1 MQINTA
7 MPFLT
12 RAEKIKLVSSALQGT
27 MTPKQVSD
35 FRKSQEP
42 IFLTLNLG
50 DEKTAIPYDPNQA
63 TFHISLY
70 SDGTSKS
77 YDRYP
82 DGRIEYRK

>member
-1 MQINTA
+1 MS
-7 MPFLT
+7 FLT
-12 RAEKIKLVSSALQGT
+12 RAEKIKLLSSALQGT
-27 MTPKQVSD
+27 MSPKQISD
-35 FRKSQEP
+35 FHKSQEP

-50 DEKTAIPYDPNQA
+50 DENTPIPYDPNQP
-63 TFHISLY
+63 TFHISIY